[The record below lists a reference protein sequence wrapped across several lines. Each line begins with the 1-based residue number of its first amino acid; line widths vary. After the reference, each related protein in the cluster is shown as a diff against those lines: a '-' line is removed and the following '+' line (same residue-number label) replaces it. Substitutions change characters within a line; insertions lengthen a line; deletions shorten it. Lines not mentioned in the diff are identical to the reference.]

1 MHAGMQTN
9 AWGTVMPTETAQHAN
24 THNCSQLTSHAHSQH
39 IPPSTD
45 TPPIDPTHYTRACD
59 VSSKLHPQMNMPMVI
74 LTHPFTQIHA
84 IVRFMLDRYEHTPPP
99 TNTPALMTPPLP
111 PLQLTLI

>member
-1 MHAGMQTN
+1 
-9 AWGTVMPTETAQHAN
+9 
-24 THNCSQLTSHAHSQH
+24 
-39 IPPSTD
+39 
-45 TPPIDPTHYTRACD
+45 
-59 VSSKLHPQMNMPMVI
+59 MNMPMVI